1 MSYQN
6 IRRHDII
13 FQPAAVGSA
22 ETKDIINCKKGD
34 RVLAVHI
41 EKQILA
47 AGSTTSTISV
57 GILGTLAGFLA
68 ATDTETG
75 AVGDLVDGGGA
86 SLLTNAGGYLF
97 TADGTVKVDYV
108 IGATP
113 GATNPRVRVI
123 VLIAHASGM

>member
-22 ETKDIINCKKGD
+22 ETRDIINCKKGD
-34 RVLAVHI
+34 RVISVHM

-47 AGSTTSTISV
+47 AGSTTSTISAGV
-57 GILGTLAGFLA
+57 LGTLAGFVA

-86 SLLTNAGGYLF
+86 LLANSGGYLF
-97 TADGTVKVDYV
+97 TADGTVKADYV

-113 GATNPRVRVI
+113 GATNPRVRII